1 MLLDIH
7 RRLIIPPVARRIH
20 VSSLQPGEILLDKFQ
35 AHHLREVLRLKIG
48 SSVELF
54 TDGGLVAQGTVTRAD
69 PEAVTV
75 RVETVEQSKTTGE
88 LIVASAIPKG
98 DRADWMI
105 EKLSELGVARFIPL
119 KTARS
124 VVHPTGQSKR
134 ERWMRIA
141 TESAKQSHR
150 AGVMRI
156 DELTEI
162 DKLLAGDLTPLPGLP
177 LKWQAQRWYLST
189 KEDAVAIGQFCKD
202 SHLEQLFL
210 LIGPEGGWTDEELSH
225 FASSGLTGVKLTATI
240 LRVETAAIAAAAI
253 AATMV
258 VSTD

>member
-1 MLLDIH
+1 MKCCSISR

-20 VSSLQPGEILLDKFQ
+20 VSSLQPGEIQLDESQ
-35 AHHLREVLRLKIG
+35 AHHQRDVLRLKIG

-54 TDGGLVAQGTVTRAD
+54 TDDGLVAQGTVTRAD
-69 PEAVTV
+69 PEAVAV
-75 RVETVEQSKTTGE
+75 RVETIEQSKTTSE

-105 EKLSELGVARFIPL
+105 EKLSELGVTRFIPL

-134 ERWMRIA
+134 DRWMRIA

-156 DELTEI
+156 DELTEV
-162 DKLLAGDLTPLPGLP
+162 DQL
-177 LKWQAQRWYLST
+177 
-189 KEDAVAIGQFCKD
+189 QFARVTR
-202 SHLEQLFL
+202 SGGISRLE
-210 LIGPEGGWTDEELSH
+210 
-225 FASSGLTGVKLTATI
+225 KM
-240 LRVETAAIAAAAI
+240 RCR
-253 AATMV
+253 
-258 VSTD
+258 

>member
-1 MLLDIH
+1 
-7 RRLIIPPVARRIH
+7 
-20 VSSLQPGEILLDKFQ
+20 
-35 AHHLREVLRLKIG
+35 
-48 SSVELF
+48 
-54 TDGGLVAQGTVTRAD
+54 
-69 PEAVTV
+69 
-75 RVETVEQSKTTGE
+75 
-88 LIVASAIPKG
+88 
-98 DRADWMI
+98 MI
-105 EKLSELGVARFIPL
+105 EKLSELGVTRFIPL

-134 ERWMRIA
+134 DRWMRIA

-162 DKLLAGDLTPLPGLP
+162 DQLEF
-177 LKWQAQRWYLST
+177 AQGKGQWWYLST
-189 KEDAVAIGQFCKD
+189 KEDAMPIARACSETSFD
-202 SHLEQLFL
+202 QLFL

-258 VSTD
+258 VGQ